1 LYVGFNSVRCGCDDM
16 ESLGQSQESSR
27 WLFSDESLAKCPS
40 ILAGFDQAK
49 ELAYRQQAANHIA
62 EMGSKLSLSQLS
74 LNTAIV
80 YMHRFY
86 VFHSFQ
92 RFPRFDVAAAAL
104 FLSAKVE
111 ECPRKLEYVV
121 KVSYA
126 LQYRD
131 APSLETN
138 SPRYAEEAQKIITFE
153 NILLQTLGFDINVVH
168 PHAHVVRC
176 CQLIKA
182 PKDLAHSAYFFAT
195 DSLHW
200 STFCLRYRPAV
211 VACIC
216 IHLACSWAKWEVVWF
231 SLPLLIAVNML
242 PIFDQSDQSRNRC
255 PLNMR
260 IQFSSQHTSM
270 TDCLVKN
277 DNFLLHHYQNG
288 IPPSKEGKPWY
299 EYVDPNI
306 TMDTLQE
313 LAHEFAGIRERLPDK
328 YRLRRFVRREGQVVA
343 VQGGEAGSETSGMAN
358 STELAQ
364 RSVETEPVNLNAS
377 TSSGHV
383 STAAGPVHTQPV
395 LHSEQQQEQAG
406 RGDVNHLTDPVIHND
421 DEAASANLEGRSS
434 QHASQAHSVIDL
446 KLYKERRERERE
458 ANPTS
463 GLDNAD
469 SKAQRKSFIPYLTN
483 AAKDQQ
489 SSGAAETK
497 PSYTST
503 VKEHTADHQK
513 QQQRQQLQPLPQHA
527 QDVDGMLGPVNSVAG
542 NSRDAKNHK
551 RHANMDDSALVKSK
565 HPRNTVDSSVIR
577 KSNGNDNVTPE
588 AKFCV

>member
-1 LYVGFNSVRCGCDDM
+1 M

-27 WLFSDESLAKCPS
+27 WLFSDDSLAKCPS

-216 IHLACSWAKWEVVWF
+216 IHLACSWANWE
-231 SLPLLIAVNML
+231 
-242 PIFDQSDQSRNRC
+242 
-255 PLNMR
+255 
-260 IQFSSQHTSM
+260 
-270 TDCLVKN
+270 
-277 DNFLLHHYQNG
+277 

-383 STAAGPVHTQPV
+383 TTAAGPSHIQPV

-406 RGDVNHLTDPVIHND
+406 RGDVNHHLTDPVTHND
-421 DEAASANLEGRSS
+421 DDAATANLESKSS
-434 QHASQAHSVIDL
+434 HHASQAHSVIDL

-463 GLDNAD
+463 ALDNAD

-489 SSGAAETK
+489 SSGTAETK

-503 VKEHTADHQK
+503 VKEIADHQK
-513 QQQRQQLQPLPQHA
+513 QPRQQLQQQQPLPQHA
-527 QDVDGMLGPVNSVAG
+527 QDVDGMLGPVVMNSVAG

>member
-1 LYVGFNSVRCGCDDM
+1 M

-27 WLFSDESLAKCPS
+27 WLFSDERLAKCPS
-40 ILAGFDQAK
+40 ILAGYDQAK

-153 NILLQTLGFDINVVH
+153 NILLQTLGNINFMLSSLLGFDINVVH

-216 IHLACSWAKWEVVWF
+216 IHLACSWAKWE
-231 SLPLLIAVNML
+231 
-242 PIFDQSDQSRNRC
+242 
-255 PLNMR
+255 
-260 IQFSSQHTSM
+260 
-270 TDCLVKN
+270 
-277 DNFLLHHYQNG
+277 

-343 VQGGEAGSETSGMAN
+343 VQVGEAGSETSGMAN
-358 STELAQ
+358 STEFAQ
-364 RSVETEPVNLNAS
+364 KSVEAENVNLSAS
-377 TSSGHV
+377 ISSGHV
-383 STAAGPVHTQPV
+383 STTAGPCHSQPV
-395 LHSEQQQEQAG
+395 LQSEQQQEQVG
-406 RGDVNHLTDPVIHND
+406 RGDANHLADPVTNND
-421 DEAASANLEGRSS
+421 DDAATTNFESKSS
-434 QHASQAHSVIDL
+434 HHASQPHSVIDL

-463 GLDNAD
+463 GLDNAE

-489 SSGAAETK
+489 SSGAAEIK

-503 VKEHTADHQK
+503 STVKEDTADHQK
-513 QQQRQQLQPLPQHA
+513 QPWQQTQQHQHPQ
-527 QDVDGMLGPVNSVAG
+527 DGDGMLGAVNSVAG

-565 HPRNTVDSSVIR
+565 QPRSTVDSSAIR
-577 KSNGNDNVTPE
+577 KSNGNDNAPPE

>member
-1 LYVGFNSVRCGCDDM
+1 M

-27 WLFSDESLAKCPS
+27 WLFSDERLAKCPS
-40 ILAGFDQAK
+40 ILAGYDQAK

-216 IHLACSWAKWEVVWF
+216 IHLACSWAKWE
-231 SLPLLIAVNML
+231 
-242 PIFDQSDQSRNRC
+242 
-255 PLNMR
+255 
-260 IQFSSQHTSM
+260 FSSVLRDSDFLISIKLRALIVWLKMTSFCSIIIRM
-270 TDCLVKN
+270 EFNKCKWK
-277 DNFLLHHYQNG
+277 HYNSSFVFQ

-343 VQGGEAGSETSGMAN
+343 VQVGEAGSETSGMAN
-358 STELAQ
+358 STEFAQ
-364 RSVETEPVNLNAS
+364 KSVEAENVNLSAS
-377 TSSGHV
+377 ISSGHV
-383 STAAGPVHTQPV
+383 STTAGPCHSQPV
-395 LHSEQQQEQAG
+395 LQSEQQQEQVG
-406 RGDVNHLTDPVIHND
+406 RGDANHLADPVTNND
-421 DEAASANLEGRSS
+421 DDAATTNFESKSS
-434 QHASQAHSVIDL
+434 HHASQPHSVIDL

-463 GLDNAD
+463 GLDNAE

-489 SSGAAETK
+489 SSGAAEIK

-503 VKEHTADHQK
+503 STVKEDTADHQK
-513 QQQRQQLQPLPQHA
+513 QPWQQTQQHQHPQ
-527 QDVDGMLGPVNSVAG
+527 DGDGMLGAVNSVAG

-565 HPRNTVDSSVIR
+565 QPRSTVDSSAIR
-577 KSNGNDNVTPE
+577 KSNGNDNAPPE

>member
-1 LYVGFNSVRCGCDDM
+1 M

-27 WLFSDESLAKCPS
+27 WLFSDERLAKCPS
-40 ILAGFDQAK
+40 ILAGYDQAK

-195 DSLHW
+195 DRLV
-200 STFCLRYRPAV
+200 LY
-211 VACIC
+211 CI
-216 IHLACSWAKWEVVWF
+216 IHCRV
-231 SLPLLIAVNML
+231 
-242 PIFDQSDQSRNRC
+242 
-255 PLNMR
+255 
-260 IQFSSQHTSM
+260 
-270 TDCLVKN
+270 
-277 DNFLLHHYQNG
+277 

-358 STELAQ
+358 STEFAQ
-364 RSVETEPVNLNAS
+364 RSVEAENVNLSAS
-377 TSSGHV
+377 ISSGHV
-383 STAAGPVHTQPV
+383 STTAGPCHSQPV
-395 LHSEQQQEQAG
+395 LQSEQQQEQVG
-406 RGDVNHLTDPVIHND
+406 RGDANHLADPVTNND
-421 DEAASANLEGRSS
+421 DDAATTNLESKSS
-434 QHASQAHSVIDL
+434 HHASQPHSVIDL

-463 GLDNAD
+463 GLDNAE

-489 SSGAAETK
+489 SSGAAEIK

-503 VKEHTADHQK
+503 STVKEDTADHQK
-513 QQQRQQLQPLPQHA
+513 QPWQQIQQHQHPLPQHP
-527 QDVDGMLGPVNSVAG
+527 QDGDGMLGAVNSVAG

-565 HPRNTVDSSVIR
+565 QPRSTVDSSAIR
-577 KSNGNDNVTPE
+577 KSNGNDNAPPE